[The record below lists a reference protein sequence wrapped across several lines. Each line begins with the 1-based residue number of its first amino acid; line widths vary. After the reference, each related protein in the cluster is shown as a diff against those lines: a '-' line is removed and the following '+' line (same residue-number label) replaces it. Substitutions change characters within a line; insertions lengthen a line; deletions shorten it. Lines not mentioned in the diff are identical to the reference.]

1 MAVDNSSSSPSFRE
15 LADVFLQSQARIWH
29 GEVLRTRFDEQISTC
44 DLLSDGELL
53 YVLTL
58 YFNSK
63 LYCYFISIPV

>member
-15 LADVFLQSQARIWH
+15 LDDPQTRIWL

-63 LYCYFISIPV
+63 FYCYFISIPV